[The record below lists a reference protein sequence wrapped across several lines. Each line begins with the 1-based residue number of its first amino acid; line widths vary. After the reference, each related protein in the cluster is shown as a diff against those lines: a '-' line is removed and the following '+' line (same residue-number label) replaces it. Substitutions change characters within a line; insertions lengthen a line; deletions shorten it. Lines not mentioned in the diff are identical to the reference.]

1 MKISI
6 QIKHRKSSWLTY
18 VMYQYEQNSH
28 KIAIIIHA
36 TSWGK
41 GGGGMEREFA
51 FFFGFIKSRTKW
63 SYALQESHID
73 LHAV

>member
-1 MKISI
+1 
-6 QIKHRKSSWLTY
+6 
-18 VMYQYEQNSH
+18 MYQYEQNSH
-28 KIAIIIHA
+28 KIALIIHA

-41 GGGGMEREFA
+41 GGMEHEFA

-73 LHAV
+73 LRAV

>member
-6 QIKHRKSSWLTY
+6 QIKHRKSNWLTY

-28 KIAIIIHA
+28 KIAIIIYA

-41 GGGGMEREFA
+41 GGGMEREFA

-73 LHAV
+73 LRAV

>member
-6 QIKHRKSSWLTY
+6 QIKHRKSNWLTY

-41 GGGGMEREFA
+41 GGGMECEFA

>member
-1 MKISI
+1 
-6 QIKHRKSSWLTY
+6 
-18 VMYQYEQNSH
+18 MYQYEQNSH

-36 TSWGK
+36 TSRGK
-41 GGGGMEREFA
+41 GGGMEHEFA